1 MGLFDFLKKKEEKP
15 KYDITN
21 LSVLDLNQGFI
32 LDYDMKSWQVKEV
45 GEYDWGNNNFSR
57 EYKLNSGD
65 DVVYLSVEND
75 GELELSISRNIKMH
89 KLGDNII
96 DETIKNNKPP
106 SKIIYKNK
114 TYYFDEDCAGF
125 YNNVTKGE
133 DNWEELIN
141 WEYYDDKEENIISI
155 TQWGEREFD
164 ASIGKIIK
172 EFEISNI
179 IPAGN

>member
-1 MGLFDFLKKKEEKP
+1 MGLFDFLKKKEEEP

-21 LSVLDLNQGFI
+21 LSILDLDQGFI

-45 GEYDWGNNNFSR
+45 GEYDWGSNNFSR
-57 EYKLNSGD
+57 EYKLDSGD

-89 KLGDNII
+89 KLGENII
-96 DETIKNNKPP
+96 DETIKNEKPP
-106 SKIIYKNK
+106 SKIVYHDK
-114 TYYFDEDCAGF
+114 TYYLDEDCAGF
-125 YNNVTKGE
+125 YNDVTKGG
-133 DNWEELIN
+133 DDWEELIN
-141 WEYYDDKEENIISI
+141 WEYYDDDEENILSI

-164 ASIGKIIK
+164 ASVGKIIK

-179 IPAGN
+179 IPANN